1 MAGRVEFGYNPPSGD
16 RGLEVLND
24 ATYVRDLHEVC
35 DVASQHF
42 DTFWI
47 SDHFMRGD
55 TFRMEC
61 WTHMTW
67 MAARY
72 PTQTV
77 GTVVIGNSYR
87 HPPLLA
93 KMAASLQVFSHGRFI
108 LGYGAGSFGADARVL
123 GYGPDG
129 EGWSAKERGE
139 RYRESVEILDQLL
152 RGAAEGRPRTTYRG
166 TYYSAVDAR
175 MEPGCVQRPRVP
187 FGLAATGPLGLR
199 TVVKHAQMWIAD
211 DTTAGRDGEGP
222 TPADTWAALEK
233 ASRKLDAALEQEGR
247 DPATLPRLLLSGL
260 SPLRT
265 MESKARFDE
274 VAGRAEELGFTDF
287 VVHYPRE
294 SGAYATPAD
303 VLDEIAPAN
312 P

>member
-1 MAGRVEFGYNPPSGD
+1 MLRLGVCVLPDRPFREAAARWRRVEELGFEHAWTYDHITFSPIPDGPWY
-16 RGLEVLND
+16 D
-24 ATYVRDLHEVC
+24 AVTTLASAAAATTRIKLGTL
-35 DVASQHF
+35 VAS
-42 DTFWI
+42 
-47 SDHFMRGD
+47 
-55 TFRMEC
+55 
-61 WTHMTW
+61 
-67 MAARY
+67 
-72 PTQTV
+72 P
-77 GTVVIGNSYR
+77 NYR
-87 HPPLLA
+87 HPVPFA
-93 KMAASLQVFSHGRFI
+93 QEIMSLDDVSGGRFI

-265 MESKARFDE
+265 MVSKARFDE

>member
-1 MAGRVEFGYNPPSGD
+1 MLRLGVCVLPD
-16 RGLEVLND
+16 RPFREAAARWRRIEELGFEHAWTYDHITFSPVPDGPWYD
-24 ATYVRDLHEVC
+24 AVTTLASAAAVTTRIKLGTL
-35 DVASQHF
+35 VASPNF
-42 DTFWI
+42 
-47 SDHFMRGD
+47 
-55 TFRMEC
+55 
-61 WTHMTW
+61 
-67 MAARY
+67 
-72 PTQTV
+72 
-77 GTVVIGNSYR
+77 R
-87 HPPLLA
+87 HPVPFAQEIMSLDD
-93 KMAASLQVFSHGRFI
+93 ASEGRFI
-108 LGYGAGSFGADARVL
+108 LGYGAGSSGADARVL

-129 EGWSAKERGE
+129 RGWPAKERGE

-199 TVVKHAQMWIAD
+199 TVVRHAQLWIAD
-211 DTTAGRDGEGP
+211 DTMAGRDGEGP
-222 TPADTWAALEK
+222 TTADTWAALEK

-265 MESKARFDE
+265 MASKARFDE
-274 VAGRAEELGFTDF
+274 VAGRVEELGFTDF
-287 VVHYPRE
+287 VVHHPRE

-312 P
+312 A

>member
-1 MAGRVEFGYNPPSGD
+1 VPFAQEIMSLDDVSG
-16 RGLEVLND
+16 
-24 ATYVRDLHEVC
+24 
-35 DVASQHF
+35 
-42 DTFWI
+42 
-47 SDHFMRGD
+47 
-55 TFRMEC
+55 
-61 WTHMTW
+61 
-67 MAARY
+67 
-72 PTQTV
+72 
-77 GTVVIGNSYR
+77 
-87 HPPLLA
+87 
-93 KMAASLQVFSHGRFI
+93 GRFI

>member
-1 MAGRVEFGYNPPSGD
+1 MLRLGVCVLPDRPFREAAARWRRVEELGFEHAWTYDHITFSPIPDGPWY
-16 RGLEVLND
+16 D
-24 ATYVRDLHEVC
+24 AVTTLASAAAATTRIKLGTL
-35 DVASQHF
+35 VAS
-42 DTFWI
+42 
-47 SDHFMRGD
+47 
-55 TFRMEC
+55 
-61 WTHMTW
+61 
-67 MAARY
+67 
-72 PTQTV
+72 P
-77 GTVVIGNSYR
+77 NYR
-87 HPPLLA
+87 HPVPFA
-93 KMAASLQVFSHGRFI
+93 QEIMSLDDVSGGRFI

-233 ASRKLDAALEQEGR
+233 ASRKLDAVLEQEGR

>member
-1 MAGRVEFGYNPPSGD
+1 MLRLGVCVLPDRPFREAAARWRRVEELGFEHAWTYDHITFSPIPDGPWY
-16 RGLEVLND
+16 D
-24 ATYVRDLHEVC
+24 AVTTLASAAAATTRIKLGTL
-35 DVASQHF
+35 VAS
-42 DTFWI
+42 
-47 SDHFMRGD
+47 
-55 TFRMEC
+55 
-61 WTHMTW
+61 
-67 MAARY
+67 
-72 PTQTV
+72 P
-77 GTVVIGNSYR
+77 NYR
-87 HPPLLA
+87 HPVPFA
-93 KMAASLQVFSHGRFI
+93 QEIMSLDDVSGGRFI